1 MNGFAKRGYS
11 LVELLVAM
19 MVALVLTALVASAI
33 SAARTSQKAAATR
46 ATIGKLS
53 QILES
58 QLERYASRPVSM
70 AGLPAT
76 SSGTPLMTRNAYR
89 AWYLRRQ
96 LKGPSWAGGISA
108 PTVPIRSASPARL
121 RPRAPRLLRPWA

>member
-1 MNGFAKRGYS
+1 MTMNAVLQIS
-11 LVELLVAM
+11 LF
-19 MVALVLTALVASAI
+19 ALVLTALVASAI
-33 SAARTSQKAAATR
+33 SAARTSQKATATR

-58 QLERYASRPVSM
+58 QLERYASKPGSM

-96 LKGPSWAGGISA
+96 LKGPSWAGTISA
-108 PTVPIRSASPARL
+108 PTPPIRSAPPARL
-121 RPRAPRLLRPWA
+121 RPRAPRLCQPWA